1 MKSCCFHMVY
11 VILFHKSCENLSISS
26 HITNNNKYSFN
37 VYFILNPLIMD
48 FVEIAPFLFVLSE
61 RNYKGD
67 YTEITLD
74 DYESKLSSPTENISI
89 KSIVDSILG
98 EFPHKSFIP
107 ASYILRN
114 PLLRSEDPCR
124 ILFHLLEFSNLQPMS
139 NKGRLCFSFKNKQK
153 VAKLSDIIEENSQ
166 SIFGEVIK
174 LAIDT
179 QKINIGE
186 DLIVNIN
193 GVEKVYKNTSENYLK
208 AFSDKSKENKRP
220 KKKTEF
226 KPSTIF
232 PALRAL
238 RDISNSGN

>member
-1 MKSCCFHMVY
+1 
-11 VILFHKSCENLSISS
+11 
-26 HITNNNKYSFN
+26 
-37 VYFILNPLIMD
+37 
-48 FVEIAPFLFVLSE
+48 
-61 RNYKGD
+61 
-67 YTEITLD
+67 
-74 DYESKLSSPTENISI
+74 
-89 KSIVDSILG
+89 
-98 EFPHKSFIP
+98 
-107 ASYILRN
+107 
-114 PLLRSEDPCR
+114 
-124 ILFHLLEFSNLQPMS
+124 MS